1 MAIARSKDQAYG
13 TAVCIDQGMN
23 LRIGSAATLSN
34 GLIFRGI
41 SPSTCVFVNFGA
53 RRVDTPQLPLGGSA
67 QGFEN
72 ATPEAFFAPLFPTSV
87 DGRVRCEDAQSSPAA
102 ALTQAKQKSL

>member
-13 TAVCIDQGMN
+13 PTVGIDLGMN
-23 LRIGSAATLSN
+23 LRVRSAATLSN
-34 GLIFRGI
+34 CLVFRGI
-41 SPSTCVFVNFGA
+41 SPSTCMFVNFGA

-67 QGFEN
+67 KGFEN
-72 ATPEAFFAPLFPTSV
+72 TIPAAFFAPLFPTSV

-102 ALTQAKQKSL
+102 TLTQAKQKSL